1 MYLSEHFGRA
11 FWIDDNSNDFTSCPL
26 KLNNEPD
33 FTQIDYVSEWTDW
46 EGVNYEILFNIHH
59 LEIINKEKFG
69 NKLTKSDF
77 KLTEEVYNEVKK
89 CYNSS
94 NSEEV
99 I

>member
-11 FWIDDNSNDFTSCPL
+11 FWVDDDNEFRSCPL
-26 KLNNEPD
+26 FVNNKPD
-33 FTQIDYVSEWTDW
+33 YSQADYVSNWTDL
-46 EGVNYEILFNIHH
+46 EGVSLDKLFNIHR

-77 KLTEEVYNEVKK
+77 KLTEDVYNEVKK

>member
-1 MYLSEHFGRA
+1 MT
-11 FWIDDNSNDFTSCPL
+11 NSD
-26 KLNNEPD
+26 
-33 FTQIDYVSEWTDW
+33 
-46 EGVNYEILFNIHH
+46 
-59 LEIINKEKFG
+59 EKFKDIIV
-69 NKLTKSDF
+69 NSDF